1 MKARGTIEIDHL
13 EKLNAV
19 LRVFSRAL
27 RCRKRRVN
35 ESSKEKLASLKAFNE
50 DQFNLGFC
58 NLN

>member
-35 ESSKEKLASLKAFNE
+35 ESSKEKLALNLFYECKRHFISLTE
-50 DQFNLGFC
+50 DF
-58 NLN
+58 